1 MRLLLAH
8 WNALTILSGW
18 RDHFSK
24 YLLLEMYVSS
34 MGLARSYGLI
44 SKFEN
49 KNQQLIIPR
58 RCWPNTKWNKS
69 RVDLF
74 VLGCLCLSLLPLCSF
89 PQSLPPWLREYHSW
103 LCPIP
108 SAFPPLVSSTD
119 GHSSLFWKTSSV
131 ARIPGNKM
139 AVVDRILIN
148 DCYCRCAAILP
159 QRQTHSMHLSS
170 AWQVI
175 PESGKA
181 ENLRAS
187 ELNKRHL

>member
-1 MRLLLAH
+1 MP
-8 WNALTILSGW
+8 
-18 RDHFSK
+18 SK

-108 SAFPPLVSSTD
+108 SAFPLLSISVCLLWIWVSSVPQAGLELLAALAFLPRAGIIGLH
-119 GHSSLFWKTSSV
+119 GHTGLKFF
-131 ARIPGNKM
+131 GL
-139 AVVDRILIN
+139 LIS
-148 DCYCRCAAILP
+148 C
-159 QRQTHSMHLSS
+159 
-170 AWQVI
+170 
-175 PESGKA
+175 
-181 ENLRAS
+181 
-187 ELNKRHL
+187 